1 MQFSTTFFI
10 EFVALW
16 MITTISWFGYVCV
29 RVRVRVWCLL
39 EIHSKRSCV
48 SCEWTNQNK
57 YYQLKAKKSN
67 VFRWQFWYHRRRLQI
82 ENDVVQV
89 HGGSKRLLRVAVA
102 FWVAWAYKR
111 LCCIKCTQHLL
122 LKRTSAQPKKN
133 HLSRIAFISLKK
145 VYFSF
150 VFLQILCKVQVVLR
164 C

>member
-16 MITTISWFGYVCV
+16 MITTISWFGYVC
-29 RVRVRVWCLL
+29 VRVRVWCLL

-122 LKRTSAQPKKN
+122 LKRTSAQSKKK
-133 HLSRIAFISLKK
+133 IISLASLLFPSKK
-145 VYFSF
+145 FIFRSYFCRF
-150 VFLQILCKVQVVLR
+150 CAKFKWY
-164 C
+164 